1 MKLLSTLPLAAFLA
15 GHALAQ
21 CDVGPISGSTNW
33 ADLDISSSCDLK
45 QDNVYYC
52 GDSGTTVVHKQ
63 SQFMLRAGK
72 VDSTIAVFCANKV
85 NLVFHC
91 SAGDSERFVA
101 PDCKGAILSINSVR
115 ELPA

>member
-1 MKLLSTLPLAAFLA
+1 MKLLSTLPLAFLA

-21 CDVGPISGSTNW
+21 CDWGRIGESTNW
-33 ADLDISSSCDLK
+33 EDLDILGSCKLNK
-45 QDNVYYC
+45 DNVYYC

-72 VDSTIAVFCANKV
+72 VDSTVAVICANHV
-85 NLVFHC
+85 NLLFHC
-91 SAGDSERFVA
+91 SAGDSERFVV
-101 PDCKGAILSINSVR
+101 PDCNGNILSINSVR